1 MAKEATR
8 IQFAQYGMMNVP
20 DEVLE
25 NYAKEMLKK
34 REQVE
39 GLVNRAIESKLA
51 IALKAKATLNQ
62 KTVSMEE
69 FNKMFE

>member
-1 MAKEATR
+1 
-8 IQFAQYGMMNVP
+8 MMNVP

-39 GLVNRAIESKLA
+39 GLVNRAVESKLA
-51 IALKAKATLNQ
+51 IALKGQVTLNQ